1 VRGESAKRVR
11 VLTAFGP
18 VVASATLTKDKV
30 VGSEEVTEGTGS
42 DGIHGTW
49 FEIDEDG
56 TRNVLVRADF
66 VVVDRD
72 ALELKIVCTHIGT
85 FSVDAVFV

>member
-1 VRGESAKRVR
+1 VV

-18 VVASATLTKDKV
+18 VVPSAALTKDKV

-49 FEIDEDG
+49 LEIDEDSTG
-56 TRNVLVRADF
+56 NVLVRADF
-66 VVVDRD
+66 VVIDGD
-72 ALELKIVCTHIGT
+72 ALELEVVGAFIGT
-85 FSVDAVFV
+85 ISVDAMFV